1 MVDYF
6 SILVRAVAELN
17 PNSGERRR
25 VLYERARKALAEKFR
40 AGAPQ
45 LSDTDLRAESAAL
58 EAAIRRIEADYARR
72 AAASQPNP
80 ADATYDMP
88 AEAYQDRPP
97 LKDTRKR
104 LGIVA
109 GAFGVL
115 IVLLAGAAV
124 YSYWPRVLP
133 ATRTLLYSQRTAK
146 PAEQAAADKN
156 YIYMRQIVYYRTNYP
171 VGTIVVD
178 KSQTFLYLVRPKLAA
193 LRYTIGVGPECTK
206 LVGLYH
212 VVRKEEWPGWSA
224 QSQQSP
230 AVASDRKTSPLGA
243 RALDLNQDYRIH
255 GTGVTPTNAPRAIE
269 RCIALANGDVIDLYD
284 RTPLGSRVVVL
295 PQ

>member
-6 SILVRAVAELN
+6 PILVRAIAELN
-17 PNSGERRR
+17 PNTAERRH
-25 VLYERARKALAEKFR
+25 VLYDRAREALIEKFR
-40 AGAPQ
+40 AGGPQ
-45 LSDTDLRAESAAL
+45 ISGIDLRTESAAL
-58 EAAIRRIEADYARR
+58 EAAIRRVEADYARR
-72 AAASQPNP
+72 AAPPEPDPTYA
-80 ADATYDMP
+80 AYDAP
-88 AEAYQDRPP
+88 AEAYRDRSP

-104 LGIVA
+104 LGIAA
-109 GAFGVL
+109 GAFGVM
-115 IVLLAGAAV
+115 IVVLAGVAI
-124 YSYWPRVLP
+124 YSYWPRLLP
-133 ATRTLLYSQRTAK
+133 ATRSLLYPQRVAK
-146 PAEQAAADKN
+146 PAAQAAADKS

-178 KSQTFLYLVRPKLAA
+178 KSQTFLYVIRPKLAA
-193 LRYTIGVGPECTK
+193 LRYTIGVGPECIK

-212 VVRKEEWPGWSA
+212 VVRKEEWPGWNA

-230 AVASDRKTSPLGA
+230 AAAADRKTSPLGA

-255 GTGVTPTNAPRAIE
+255 GTGEAPTNGPRAIK
-269 RCIALANGDVIDLYD
+269 RCIGLANGDVIDLYD